1 MIAELDVYY
10 TLEQFRENE
19 MPEDEDSLL
28 FRLNNTTVDCDVGT
42 LEVSKFRPVKIYVQS
57 GASQVWA
64 ESDTSDHKLQLFCA
78 HMLKRHVCSRPLI
91 HGQLPDYAPRRSK
104 NPFDNREIIGVQ
116 YLTQIEIDAQ
126 VDLYGQVEDDVQILN
141 RRLETLEA
149 EKSSLENEIE
159 QLQAQGK
166 STRVK
171 EAMLN
176 MNEQNI
182 RAARLSLEQSTAAQ
196 RSLITTLRYDH
207 TVDEDDGKLL
217 TPLFAAIGEN
227 DQDAVEEFLRNGAYP
242 NEVDEDGYNALHWA
256 AHKGCRITIFNLI
269 LEKIDNVNAVDED
282 GWTALMFAAYN
293 NHLIMVTALM
303 NHPGINLNVQ
313 SNYNSTALH
322 LAVNQNHIAIVE
334 RLLRDD
340 RVDTT
345 LKNNDSDTP
354 LDAARKLLKISSRD
368 RSIRR
373 SIIEKLERFNYE
385 RAMARYQVSNDDENP
400 PLNAALKAGDYD
412 AVDALLTGGQNPNK
426 VDERRKNALH
436 LVANVT
442 NHDLMKR
449 SLPSFNKILEKIENV
464 NAVDN
469 EGNTALMFAVAR
481 NHMYIVVSLMHHQW
495 IDLNVQNRLNITAL
509 HVAVLFKH
517 PGMVDELLSDYR
529 IDTSLKGGRDNLT
542 PLEQADRS
550 LSHGNPIIEML
561 ERFNYDLAMSTYSSD
576 SLVPPL
582 NAALKAH
589 DEDAIDALL
598 RGRADPNQVNQY
610 GRNALHTAAA
620 EGCSIRAFGRILNL
634 ILNKNAVAAG
644 GTTALMLA
652 AMYGRLEHV
661 KMLFYFMTLHSG
673 PVDLNLQDSRGFTA
687 LHHAV
692 NTEAIEVVHELL
704 LRLSSASQSQID
716 LTLKDSNGK
725 TALDLAIDNGNSN
738 IITMLRDA
746 YRRLS
751 AQDVGM
757 DVDNTISEVFT
768 LKF

>member
-1 MIAELDVYY
+1 MIPLLGIYY
-10 TLEQFRENE
+10 TLEEFRDNE

-42 LEVSKFRPVKIYVQS
+42 LDVSKFRPVKIYVQS
-57 GASQVWA
+57 GASRVWA
-64 ESDTSDHKLQLFCA
+64 ESDGKLQLFCA

-91 HGQLPDYAPRRSK
+91 PGQLPDYAPRRSK
-104 NPFDNREIIGVQ
+104 NPFDNREIRGVQ

-126 VDLYGQVEDDVQILN
+126 VDLYDQGEDDVQILT
-141 RRLETLEA
+141 RRLETLEE
-149 EKSSLENEIE
+149 EKLSLENNPN
-159 QLQAQGK
+159 L
-166 STRVK
+166 STRAK

-176 MNEQNI
+176 MKEQNI
-182 RAARLSLEQSTAAQ
+182 RAANISLEQSTAAQ

-269 LEKIDNVNAVDED
+269 LEKIDDVNAVDED
-282 GWTALMFAAYN
+282 GWTALMFAAN
-293 NHLIMVTALM
+293 DNHLIMVTALM

-334 RLLRDD
+334 QLLRDD

-354 LDAARKLLKISSRD
+354 LDAARKLLKISLRD

-400 PLNAALKAGDYD
+400 PLNAALKAEDYD

-436 LVANVT
+436 LVANGS
-442 NHDLMKR
+442 HDLMKR

-469 EGNTALMFAVAR
+469 EGNTALMFAAAR
-481 NHMYIVVSLMHHQW
+481 NNMYIAVSLMHHQW
-495 IDLNVQNRLNITAL
+495 IDVNVQNRLNQTAL

-517 PGMVDELLSDYR
+517 PGMVDELLGDYR
-529 IDTSLKGGRDNLT
+529 IDT
-542 PLEQADRS
+542 
-550 LSHGNPIIEML
+550 
-561 ERFNYDLAMSTYSSD
+561 
-576 SLVPPL
+576 
-582 NAALKAH
+582 
-589 DEDAIDALL
+589 
-598 RGRADPNQVNQY
+598 
-610 GRNALHTAAA
+610 
-620 EGCSIRAFGRILNL
+620 
-634 ILNKNAVAAG
+634 
-644 GTTALMLA
+644 
-652 AMYGRLEHV
+652 
-661 KMLFYFMTLHSG
+661 
-673 PVDLNLQDSRGFTA
+673 
-687 LHHAV
+687 
-692 NTEAIEVVHELL
+692 
-704 LRLSSASQSQID
+704 
-716 LTLKDSNGK
+716 TLKDNTGD
-725 TALDLAIDNGNSN
+725 TPLDLAIKNGNSN
-738 IITMLRDA
+738 IITMLR
-746 YRRLS
+746 RLS
-751 AQDVGM
+751 SQDVGI
-757 DVDNTISEVFT
+757 DVDDTMSEAFK